1 MTDCSIEEWD
11 TLGTEYWANRNDE
24 QKWVH
29 RNILFPEFLRWMKE
43 FHFSDVLDFGC
54 GDGDLI
60 NYLHERIALVNFY
73 GYDRSKTLMQIAKKK
88 YPNLEFVENLVERKF
103 DLICMNMVIQDISNP
118 TEVLLNLKRLLYSG
132 GTIIMSIPH
141 PCFSLNESQHITTK
155 REICNPSGKKCIYR
169 YKFEE
174 TEKVIWAEKCVPTYL
189 YNRTLTTYSSIF
201 KKTGF
206 NVVGLS
212 EPFPHSSCKDK
223 SNLFQVNIGVPRFLF
238 YCIQERK

>member
-1 MTDCSIEEWD
+1 MTNCSIEEWD
-11 TLGTEYWANRNDE
+11 ILGTEYWANRNDE

-29 RNILFPEFLRWMKE
+29 RNILFPEFLRWMNE
-43 FHFSDVLDFGC
+43 LQFSDVLDFGC

-60 NYLHERIALVNFY
+60 NYLQERILYANFY
-73 GYDRSKTLMQIAKKK
+73 GYDKSKTLMQIAKKK
-88 YPNLEFVENLVERKF
+88 YPNSKFVESLTAKKF
-103 DLICMNMVIQDISNP
+103 DLICMNMVIQDIKNP
-118 TEVLLNLKRLLYSG
+118 TEVLLNLKGLLNEG

-174 TEKVIWAEKCVPTYL
+174 TEKVIWAENCVPTYL
-189 YNRTLTTYSSIF
+189 YNRTLTTYSSFF
-201 KKTGF
+201 KNTGF

-212 EPFPHSSCKDK
+212 EPFPLPSGND
-223 SNLFQVNIGVPRFLF
+223 NTRVFQVNIDIPRFLF